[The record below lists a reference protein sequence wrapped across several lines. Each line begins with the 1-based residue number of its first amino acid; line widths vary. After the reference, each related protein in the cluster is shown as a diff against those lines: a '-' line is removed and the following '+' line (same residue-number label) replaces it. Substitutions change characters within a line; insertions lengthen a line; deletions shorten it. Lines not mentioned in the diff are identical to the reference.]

1 MAKHNIL
8 GQKGEE
14 KAKLYLESHG
24 YQIIELNWTYRH
36 LEIDIIAL
44 KSNTLC
50 FIEVK
55 TRENKLY
62 GEPYQ
67 AFTLK
72 KQKNILV
79 AASHY
84 IKSHKIDFEIRFDLI
99 TIITS
104 QPTEFIHYEDVIR
117 PFIF

>member
-14 KAKLYLESHG
+14 VAKLYLQKHG
-24 YQIIELNWTYRH
+24 YLIIETNWTFRH
-36 LEIDIIAL
+36 LEIDIIAREAD
-44 KSNTLC
+44 TLC

-55 TRENKLY
+55 TRQNKLY

-84 IKSHKIDFEIRFDLI
+84 IKSRKIDLDIRFDLI
-99 TIITS
+99 TIITCE
-104 QPTEFIHYEDVIR
+104 PTEFIHYQDVLR

>member
-14 KAKLYLESHG
+14 EAKLYLEAHG
-24 YQIIELNWTYRH
+24 YKIIELNWTYRH

-44 KSNTLC
+44 KSNTLS

-67 AFTLK
+67 PSRSKSK
-72 KQKNILV
+72 KTFL
-79 AASHY
+79 
-84 IKSHKIDFEIRFDLI
+84 
-99 TIITS
+99 
-104 QPTEFIHYEDVIR
+104 
-117 PFIF
+117 